1 MRHAP
6 RGIPTI
12 DAISIVSGTFK
23 CPLTGDEP
31 HVDAEMVY
39 LNMDS
44 GITFGT
50 CPIKH
55 AQMSPTTLRHFG
67 LFLDSL
73 EVDCMKRLEVVG
85 HVSVYGEEQ
94 AESGQPLSSTEES

>member
-6 RGIPTI
+6 KGIPTI
-12 DAISIVSGTFK
+12 DAISVVSGVFK
-23 CPLTGDEP
+23 CPMTGDEP

-44 GITFGT
+44 GTTFGT

-55 AQMSPTTLRHFG
+55 AQMSPATLKHFEN
-67 LFLDSL
+67 FIESL
-73 EVDCMKRLEVVG
+73 EIDCMQRLEVAG
-85 HVSVYGEEQ
+85 HISVYGEEQ